1 MSFLGVMFAPTG
13 FHQFWWKF
21 DENAFPPHT
30 IDEKNWVF
38 FDEKKTHTQAL
49 LNFVSFVKL

>member
-38 FDEKKTHTQAL
+38 FDEKKTIHKHSL
-49 LNFVSFVKL
+49 ISYRL